1 MYQANEQI
9 LENEKAFKVQIES
22 MEAQMMEYNEI
33 LENQG
38 GQKDQSQIEGLKHNI
53 EGRLQICIK
62 QL

>member
-1 MYQANEQI
+1 
-9 LENEKAFKVQIES
+9 
-22 MEAQMMEYNEI
+22 MMDYNEI

-38 GQKDQSQIEGLKHNI
+38 VQKDQSSQIEGLKHNI

>member
-1 MYQANEQI
+1 MMDINET
-9 LENEKAFKVQIES
+9 LES
-22 MEAQMMEYNEI
+22 
-33 LENQG
+33 QG